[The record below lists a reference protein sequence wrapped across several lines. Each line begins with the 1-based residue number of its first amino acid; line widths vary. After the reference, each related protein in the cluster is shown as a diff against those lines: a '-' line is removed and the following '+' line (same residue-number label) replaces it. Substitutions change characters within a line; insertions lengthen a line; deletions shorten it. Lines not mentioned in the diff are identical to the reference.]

1 MKLVLEDQWA
11 INGIH
16 YSKTLEAWLN
26 LFDQQYTAQIKP
38 IFEATYG
45 KFICDVIYGH
55 LIWIIFNT
63 ELGIIC
69 HFTITS
75 HGD

>member
-1 MKLVLEDQWA
+1 MKNLNFWILKLVLEHQWA

-16 YSKTLEAWLN
+16 YSKTLEAWLD

-45 KFICDVIYGH
+45 KFICDVI
-55 LIWIIFNT
+55 
-63 ELGIIC
+63 
-69 HFTITS
+69 
-75 HGD
+75 